1 MSHRSRRGD
10 DQDRSHSSH
19 RYEKYEHRHRRDD
32 SRDRD
37 YYHSKSS
44 SSRRDKYRSRS
55 RSPSY
60 SSKSYTRHH
69 RNSRSRSPVHSSR
82 HYRSRSRSPGYSNS
96 RHQDDYHRSHHR
108 SRDHKDDHRDLRE
121 SKSRDSR
128 EHSQSR
134 YNIHEKFDTKNSID
148 KPYTKHEEV
157 ASNNMIDRA
166 GSSAIS
172 SQTNEN
178 AHSEQPKTITYDPND
193 PDAVLEEEKQRIQR
207 ETLERLQKHLEAE
220 GKSYPPKKP
229 QASHPIFANDGSFLE
244 MFKTI
249 QGNMQQQQ
257 HFQQQPQ
264 LIPQSQSTSGIAQ
277 PTKPTAPT
285 SSTANSI
292 NRFQPINR
300 RRGAKILKTG
310 IVQKQ
315 RVVEETDEATAAS
328 NDSWNAYLKEV
339 KRYKTVTCSDDNMTR
354 SLVK

>member
-10 DQDRSHSSH
+10 DRDRSHSSH
-19 RYEKYEHRHRRDD
+19 KYDKYEKYEKYEHRHRRDD

-37 YYHSKSS
+37 YYHSKS
-44 SSRRDKYRSRS
+44 RRSKYHSRS

-60 SSKSYTRHH
+60 GSKSYSRHH
-69 RNSRSRSPVHSSR
+69 RDSRSRSPEYSSR
-82 HYRSRSRSPGYSNS
+82 Y
-96 RHQDDYHRSHHR
+96 QDDYHRSHRHR
-108 SRDHKDDHRDLRE
+108 SRDRKDE
-121 SKSRDSR
+121 SKSRHDSR
-128 EHSQSR
+128 EHSQSK
-134 YNIHEKFDTKNSID
+134 YNTNEKFDTHDSMRKQN
-148 KPYTKHEEV
+148 TKSGDTANIMV
-157 ASNNMIDRA
+157 DGTKSA
-166 GSSAIS
+166 AIS
-172 SQTNEN
+172 HQNNTSTYNTNEL
-178 AHSEQPKTITYDPND
+178 PKTIAYDPND

-244 MFKTI
+244 MFKSM
-249 QGNMQQQQ
+249 QGNMQQQNQ
-257 HFQQQPQ
+257 LLQQPQ
-264 LIPQSQSTSGIAQ
+264 LSQPPQNTNGIVQ
-277 PTKPTAPT
+277 PAKPTVPT
-285 SSTANSI
+285 TSTNAI

-315 RVVEETDEATAAS
+315 RVIEETDEATAAS
-328 NDSWNAYLKEV
+328 NDSWNTYLKEV